1 MPCSLF
7 PVAAAT
13 AAQLEQGNGLRNTHE
28 SSVEQDS
35 ALGRAARFNLHL
47 FLGVELLVAFL
58 CPISLVFLARFGCN
72 VCPSAIRLDFWNA
85 GFWSCCF
92 VLWCV
97 FVRVFR

>member
-1 MPCSLF
+1 M
-7 PVAAAT
+7 
-13 AAQLEQGNGLRNTHE
+13 
-28 SSVEQDS
+28 EQDS

-92 VLWCV
+92 VLCCV